1 MIITGPDFPLATVST
16 VPRAYNIFRAYK
28 GGKQIEKKKL
38 IRKKR
43 VRGRNLMYL
52 KLKISF
58 YSCFCTSRSKT
69 AQGLRTPKSG
79 PG

>member
-1 MIITGPDFPLATVST
+1 MIITGPDFPLATIGT
-16 VPRAYNIFRAYK
+16 VPRAYE

-58 YSCFCTSRSKT
+58 YSCFCTSRSKS
-69 AQGLRTPKSG
+69 A
-79 PG
+79 